1 MEHGETEKFFQTGSA
16 GQGRRKRPLTVEE
29 NRHSIIIRTDQP
41 ALLRK
46 EIICWGEA
54 EWWPK
59 GSLMAFRRL
68 SSGEVALGTLYMQK
82 VLLPLAPRWR
92 VEVSEVTNRSISRR
106 FLDGMFKGCEQ
117 VSFQRAA
124 GGWRVEYVMH
134 YEVRGFL
141 NRFLWFLVFRRLH
154 DRNIKEILGNLK
166 IFMETQ

>member
-1 MEHGETEKFFQTGSA
+1 
-16 GQGRRKRPLTVEE
+16 
-29 NRHSIIIRTDQP
+29 
-41 ALLRK
+41 
-46 EIICWGEA
+46 
-54 EWWPK
+54 
-59 GSLMAFRRL
+59 MAFRRL